1 MNRADHIAIVAHD
14 AGGAEVISSFVR
26 QQGLYYQ
33 QRCLFVLAGPAQKIF
48 QSKLGALQSLPL
60 DTALRHASSV
70 LCGTG
75 WQSDLEVQ
83 SIALAR
89 QQGKKSI
96 AFLDH
101 WVNFRERF
109 VRDEIFHQPD
119 EIWVGDAVALRL
131 ARAALPGTPVLLV
144 DNPYFLD
151 IKAAFSSRPPKKSPE
166 GEFSILY
173 VCEPVREHALRQHGN
188 ERHWGYNEEEA
199 LRYFLDN
206 IHVFGQPV
214 THILI
219 RPHPAEVPDKY
230 HTVTR
235 AYDLPISYSDGS
247 PLFDDIASVD
257 WVAGCNSM
265 AMVMGLLAGRQ
276 VICCIPPGGRPCLLP
291 QPEIRMLQILQKD
304 FKKIV
309 ETD

>member
-1 MNRADHIAIVAHD
+1 MNRPDRIAIVAHD
-14 AGGAEVISSFVR
+14 SGGAEILSSFVR
-26 QQGLYYQ
+26 QQGVDYQ

-48 QSKLGALQSLPL
+48 LSKLGALQNWPL
-60 DTALRHASSV
+60 NTAIRQASSV

-109 VRDEIFHQPD
+109 VRAGRQHLPD
-119 EIWVGDAVALRL
+119 EIWVGDPTALTLAQAEFPETPIRL
-131 ARAALPGTPVLLV
+131 VG
-144 DNPYFLD
+144 NPYFLD
-151 IKAAFSSRPPKKSPE
+151 IKAAFSNRPTKKLPE

-173 VCEPVREHALRQHGN
+173 VCEPVREHALRHYGN
-188 ERHWGYNEEEA
+188 ERHWGYTEEEA

-206 IHVFGQPV
+206 IQGFAQPV
-214 THILI
+214 TRILI
-219 RPHPAEVPDKY
+219 RPHPSEASDKY
-230 HTVTR
+230 YAVTD

-247 PLFDDIASVD
+247 ALFDEIAAVD

-291 QPEIRMLQILQKD
+291 QPGIEYLRNSQKD
-304 FKKIV
+304 SHRSFSAN
-309 ETD
+309 